1 MFGIN
6 IEKSYPFEGRDGKCH
21 FNSASVGATSTGLV
35 RFPSPP
41 PPNIKLWTIFM
52 IVHRVADWFVFDS
65 FLHLE
70 KNVFIKNTTPT
81 QTITVMLMF

>member
-1 MFGIN
+1 MG
-6 IEKSYPFEGRDGKCH
+6 
-21 FNSASVGATSTGLV
+21 SVISIRPLSEL
-35 RFPSPP
+35 RLQDLSDFPLLL

-52 IVHRVADWFVFDS
+52 IVHRVADWFVFDG